1 MSETR
6 CTRIKLKPGMV
17 PRVREWAR
25 ELNARMDEVLATLE
39 DEGVNREIVFLEEGP
54 DGDYLIYFMDAEDF
68 EKGHQVSQA
77 STHPI
82 DAYHRKFK
90 DEAWDT
96 RQNLELLM
104 DAVRTKGP

>member
-1 MSETR
+1 MSQMR

-25 ELNARMDEVLATLE
+25 ELNARMDEVLATLK

-68 EKGHQVSQA
+68 EKG
-77 STHPI
+77 
-82 DAYHRKFK
+82 RKVF
-90 DEAWDT
+90 
-96 RQNLELLM
+96 QSSIF
-104 DAVRTKGP
+104 